1 MVLMLAETDTR
12 SSSEPGRPGREIA
25 MSAFRIEDSFSEG
38 VVYPG
43 RAITLAG
50 LLLGLALI
58 LSSI

>member
-1 MVLMLAETDTR
+1 
-12 SSSEPGRPGREIA
+12 

-43 RAITLAG
+43 RAIALAG

>member
-1 MVLMLAETDTR
+1 
-12 SSSEPGRPGREIA
+12 

-43 RAITLAG
+43 RAIVLVG